1 MALVVKSLPA
11 KAGDVRD
18 RGSIPGSGRSSGE
31 GNGKPLQYSCLENP
45 MDRLKSWTVQRAGP
59 DGSNLVYIMMS
70 TLPPHDLR
78 CILSLF
84 PVYSILPLFFFL
96 ILKLNTQQHW
106 AFCYSMN
113 TICLIWDTFCWFCDI
128 STFQFSSVT
137 ELCPT
142 LCDPMDCSTSGLP
155 VYHQL
160 EFSQTHVH
168 SVGDPFNNL
177 CFTYSFLENSL
188 MFQVLI

>member
-1 MALVVKSLPA
+1 MPGKSHGQRSVVGYSPWGRKELDTTERHHSLT
-11 KAGDVRD
+11 
-18 RGSIPGSGRSSGE
+18 I
-31 GNGKPLQYSCLENP
+31 
-45 MDRLKSWTVQRAGP
+45 T
-59 DGSNLVYIMMS
+59 
-70 TLPPHDLR
+70 HDLR